1 MPLPWNKSIEL
12 YVGAHQVCGTLHPA
26 WYRHDVLARAGHL
39 VEQSFMTTDDA
50 APLGAIDA
58 VLSDLRASAPSGAV
72 DLNVVM
78 SDKHIHYDVVAGNY
92 RHASERQ
99 LDSIAS
105 ACVAELLADLA
116 VGQLVRWQLQPDQRH
131 LLICSIALQY
141 IEAIAE
147 ASLRQGLSLA
157 SLQPEFCAQWNRHA
171 IAAHS
176 GTTVFATANCA
187 QVTVACVEGD
197 AITAV
202 SGGLFHGNEACP
214 EENLC
219 ATSGLDSRVNRLVAS
234 IGVDIRTVS
243 TFTLVVRD
251 ITVHRLDPRW
261 TVVDAQK
268 KEPL

>member
-131 LLICSIALQY
+131 LLICSTALQY
-141 IEAIAE
+141 IESIAD

-171 IAAHS
+171 VTAHS
-176 GTTVFATANCA
+176 GTSVFASANCA
-187 QVTVACVEGD
+187 QVTIACVQGD

-202 SGGLFHGNEACP
+202 SGGLVHEGETRP
-214 EENLC
+214 TGTLC
-219 ATSGLDSRVNRLVAS
+219 ATSGLDSRVNRLLAS
-234 IGVDIRTVS
+234 IGVEICTVS

-251 ITVHRLDPRW
+251 TPVHRLDPRW
-261 TVVDAQK
+261 TIVDAQ
-268 KEPL
+268 